1 MLLRN
6 IQEASLIRANYLL
19 SQEKTEDGPKSVKGE
34 LDSLSALFGIEFD
47 KGLYIIL
54 FDDVDFKDP
63 KTILNSKNLKVQY
76 FFQTFQKD
84 IEKENFINFFAEIL
98 MRTKNTNT
106 VKEVMDCF
114 QKTIELTDENQLKIL
129 LSFVLSKNQR
139 YLNDALYYLYTKC
152 KELEKEKKLSKINT
166 ILSQD
171 IILIL
176 SRKKNKIIP
185 PVDKSTMKVVDELN
199 KNEPKE
205 KEKNIGINNDLIFHN
220 FNTLSKDKNKKNK
233 KKSEEEILLS
243 MIDENEIK
251 NDLIPLEKIYED

>member
-19 SQEKTEDGPKSVKGE
+19 SQEKTEDGPKSVKTE
-34 LDSLSALFGIEFD
+34 LDSLSTLFGIEFD

-63 KTILNSKNLKVQY
+63 KSILNSKNLKVQY

-84 IEKENFINFFAEIL
+84 IEKENFTNFFAEIL

-139 YLNDALYYLYTKC
+139 YLNDALYYLYTK
-152 KELEKEKKLSKINT
+152 
-166 ILSQD
+166 
-171 IILIL
+171 
-176 SRKKNKIIP
+176 
-185 PVDKSTMKVVDELN
+185 
-199 KNEPKE
+199 
-205 KEKNIGINNDLIFHN
+205 
-220 FNTLSKDKNKKNK
+220 
-233 KKSEEEILLS
+233 
-243 MIDENEIK
+243 
-251 NDLIPLEKIYED
+251 